1 MGKLQIMKPELI
13 IFDHDGVLI
22 DSEIIGHRHNAVE
35 MTRLGF
41 PMTVEKSIEL
51 LTGSTYD
58 RFDKLM
64 IQEYGKTMLESDIIA
79 INKQIEDSFPAE
91 LKPTPGITK
100 VLDFLEHNNIKKCIA
115 SNAKYNYVVNTL
127 TMVKLID
134 YFNKPGQIFNAP
146 LNKGKPS
153 PEVFL
158 LAAKQFNV
166 DPENCWAIEDSI
178 LGIEAAKAANMLAI
192 GYLGASHAMVSNYRE
207 KIQKANPDLI
217 VNSAEELLSVLNDY
231 Y

>member
-1 MGKLQIMKPELI
+1 MMKPELI

-35 MTRLGF
+35 MSRLGF

-64 IQEYGKTMLESDIIA
+64 IQEYGKTMLESDIIS
-79 INKQIEDSFPAE
+79 INKKIEDSFPAD

-100 VLDFLEHNNIKKCIA
+100 VLDFLENKNIKKCIA
-115 SNAKYNYVVNTL
+115 SNANYNYVVNTL
-127 TMVKLID
+127 TMVKLFD
-134 YFNKPGQIFNAP
+134 YFNQNGQIFNAP
-146 LNKGKPS
+146 INKGKPA

-158 LAAKQFNV
+158 LAAKHFNV
-166 DPENCWAIEDSI
+166 DPKHCWAIEDSI
-178 LGIEAAKAANMLAI
+178 LGIEAAKAANMSVI
-192 GYLGASHAMVSNYRE
+192 GYLGASHAVVPSYRA

-217 VNSAEELLSVLNDY
+217 VNSADELLNALKEY
-231 Y
+231 F